1 MMNVLVLF
9 AHPVETSFN
18 AELHRTIVER
28 LSAAGHAIDDCDLYA
43 EDFDPRMTRAER
55 LGYHDQRGPEDA
67 VAGYVER
74 LRKAEA
80 LVLSFPVWNYGYPA
94 ILKGFFDRVFLPGVS
109 FKLIDGKVQP
119 TLHNI
124 RKLAAVTTY
133 GGSRFRAMLMGDPPR
148 KIVKRMLRATIRP
161 GASVSY
167 LAHYSMN
174 LSTDETRKAFVARVA
189 ASMDQF

>member
-1 MMNVLVLF
+1 MNILVLY

-18 AELHRTIVER
+18 AGLHKVIVER
-28 LSAAGHAIDDCDLYA
+28 LTAAGHVVDDCDLYA
-43 EDFDPRMTRAER
+43 EDFDPRLTQAER
-55 LGYHDQRGPEDA
+55 LGYHNQRGPGDA
-67 VAGYVER
+67 VASYVVR
-74 LRKAEA
+74 LQRAEA

-109 FKLIDGKVQP
+109 FKLVDGKVRP

-133 GGSRFRAMLMGDPPR
+133 GGSRFRAMVMGDPPR
-148 KIVKRMLRATIRP
+148 KLVNRVLRATIQP

-174 LSTDETRKAFVARVA
+174 LSTDETRKTFMAKVA
-189 ASMDQF
+189 ARMDVF

>member
-1 MMNVLVLF
+1 MNILVLY

-18 AELHRTIVER
+18 AGLHRTIVER
-28 LSAAGHAIDDCDLYA
+28 LAAAGHVVDDCDLYA
-43 EDFDPRMTRAER
+43 EDFDPRLTRTER
-55 LGYHDQRGPEDA
+55 LGYHDQRSPADA
-67 VAGYVER
+67 VAGYIER
-74 LRKAEA
+74 LQNAEA

-109 FKLIDGKVQP
+109 FKLVDGKVRP

-148 KIVKRMLRATIRP
+148 KIVKRMLRATILP
-161 GASVSY
+161 GAPVSY

-174 LSTDETRKAFVARVA
+174 LSTDETRNAFMAKVA

>member
-1 MMNVLVLF
+1 MNVLVLY

-18 AELHRTIVER
+18 AGLHRTIVER
-28 LSAAGHAIDDCDLYA
+28 LSAAGHAVDDCDLYA
-43 EDFDPRMTRAER
+43 EDFDPRLTRAER
-55 LGYHDQRGPEDA
+55 LGYHDQRGPYDM

-74 LRKAEA
+74 LQKAEA

-109 FKLIDGKVQP
+109 FKLVDGKVKP

-148 KIVKRMLRATIRP
+148 KIVKRMLRATIKP
-161 GASVSY
+161 GAPVSY

-174 LSTDETRKAFVARVA
+174 LSTDQTRNAFTKKVA